1 MGNAVYSGNIFLL
14 IRDGVLYTDDSRF
27 AYLDDLSNSLC
38 LSLLYFL
45 SGYFP
50 LKFDEFINKGISKEL
65 FRDMSVYAKE
75 REESKIW
82 LCAAGLILFC
92 IVVRAGCSFY
102 YAAKANGKNMY
113 WIYKYLVVL

>member
-1 MGNAVYSGNIFLL
+1 M
-14 IRDGVLYTDDSRF
+14 
-27 AYLDDLSNSLC
+27 C

-82 LCAAGLILFC
+82 LCAAGLILFYSLLDGKKQK
-92 IVVRAGCSFY
+92 IVFIDDDLGTF
-102 YAAKANGKNMY
+102 KDI
-113 WIYKYLVVL
+113 IYCHSKY